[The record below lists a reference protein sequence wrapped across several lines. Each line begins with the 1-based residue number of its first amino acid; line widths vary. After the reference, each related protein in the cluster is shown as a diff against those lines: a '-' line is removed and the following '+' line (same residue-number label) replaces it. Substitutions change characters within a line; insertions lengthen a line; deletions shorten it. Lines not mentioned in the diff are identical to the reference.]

1 MAEGKE
7 GPIFSARET
16 IFSARETINV
26 DKLVYAICPKRPC
39 STAGEI

>member
-16 IFSARETINV
+16 INV
-26 DKLVYAICPKRPC
+26 DKLVYELSVQKDPALQQGRFN
-39 STAGEI
+39 